1 MNHALV
7 AELRNEVADE
17 LAEIDLRNHGGVSG
31 AQSVDDRRVL
41 GQELIRQA
49 VERHATRCLQAGQAA
64 LSEPEEDDLV
74 QAIEDA
80 TFGLGVLEVLLAD
93 DQIEQ
98 INANGCDQVFIIRQ
112 DGFKSTAPSIAG
124 SDAEMVE
131 IIRRAVSSGS
141 LNRRFDDAHPH
152 VNAVLPDGS
161 RLFGAMAITHR
172 PVLSIRRHRVSDPDL
187 AEMCALGTVDTALE
201 SFLRATVLSRC
212 NMIVAGATF
221 AGKTTLLRALANEI
235 DPLERLV
242 VIEDEA
248 ELHLGSNPIRH
259 PDVVAMET
267 RAANIEGVGEIT
279 MAELVRHS
287 LRMAPQRVLVGE
299 VRGAEAIPMLLAM
312 SQGTEGSMCTIHA
325 DSSQNVFSRLA
336 LYTTMAPEKL
346 PKDATNQLIAESLD
360 FVVHLARDHRGQRF
374 VTSIREITG
383 AEGDM
388 VVSNEIWTPGVDK
401 RAVPSAPMT
410 DVRRDRLVKV
420 GFDPTLLDRRNGWWA

>member
-17 LAEIDLRNHGGVSG
+17 LAGIDLLDDG
-31 AQSVDDRRVL
+31 ARRALSVDDRRLL
-41 GQELIRQA
+41 GQDLIRQV
-49 VERHATRCLQAGQAA
+49 VERHVTRRMRAGEAA

-112 DGFKSTAPSIAG
+112 DGFKSPAPSIAG

-141 LNRRFDDAHPH
+141 LNRRFDESHPH

-187 AEMCALGTVDTALE
+187 AEMLSLGTIDIALE
-201 SFLRATVLSRC
+201 SFLGAAVGARC
-212 NMIVAGATF
+212 NMIVSGATF

-248 ELHLGSNPIRH
+248 ELQLASNAKRH

-267 RAANIEGVGEIT
+267 RAANIEGEGEIG

-360 FVVHLARDHRGQRF
+360 FVVHLARNPQGQRF
-374 VTSIREITG
+374 VTSIREVTG

-388 VVSNEIWTPGVDK
+388 VSSNELWAPGHDR

-410 DVRRDRLVKV
+410 DVRRERLMGA
-420 GFDPTLLDRRNGWWA
+420 GFDPSLLDRRDGWWS